1 MPEELQK
8 LDDLTAQSILKVIA
22 RSRSD
27 TGPEKVD
34 WTADLRQALASEFD
48 AKPVTTQVSEGELA
62 RQALLVLAEDPDTRI
77 AIETMAAQPQSLQK
91 FDFGASIA
99 LTAAVLIVLQ
109 THIRFERGT
118 DGKYN
123 LLVEKKPTSDAL
135 LRSLVQKLVSYI
147 K

>member
-1 MPEELQK
+1 MPDIIRK
-8 LDDLTAQSILKVIA
+8 LDDVTAQRILGVIA
-22 RSRSD
+22 RSR
-27 TGPEKVD
+27 TAVVPGKID

-48 AKPVTTQVSEGELA
+48 VGPATTPVSDGELA
-62 RQALLVLAEDPDTRI
+62 RQALLVLAEDPDTRN
-77 AIETMAAQPQSLQK
+77 AIETMAVQPQNLQK

-109 THIRFERGT
+109 TRVKFERGR
-118 DGKYN
+118 DGKYS

-135 LRSLVQKLVSYI
+135 LKGLVQKLLSYA